1 MAFIGVR
8 ASESLSRNEYDYVSL
23 GEKHKGQYSCNP
35 ILEWNSSE
43 LYSYI
48 YMRNLYLNKAY
59 KKGNRRA
66 GCLVCP
72 RAAERNE
79 YMARVCY
86 PNEFDSLMNNIREVY
101 AHNFQSEKKL
111 DEFIRNGGW
120 KARKNGRD
128 LPFELNYK
136 EKSDARSFYI
146 IIDNPKTDWRQWI
159 KTIGV
164 IKNDRSP
171 YIIDFRGDEYKF
183 EVKENDKHIEL
194 KYDVSLAKKAPL
206 FTKLLKNVFRK
217 TACCIGCKECEAD
230 CHNGMLH
237 MKNGNV
243 IVDDGCMHCS
253 QCHKVDKGCLVYKSL
268 EMPKGGTRMGKTQSL
283 NCFSHHAPKMEWME
297 QYFAFKNEFKEK
309 NISDEV
315 VRFYSGMLNE
325 IFLCLWYQDVRIV
338 IGAFRINNVTSTEFS
353 HVYDN
358 LTPENKKILSEKECL
373 EYYSSLPVY
382 PLGDIRDYLILL
394 GFLFDMNLEEIYS
407 EELHKQVTENQL
419 ELVRKSA
426 EDTAYETFRVEQYTF
441 YYENKIMN
449 LVSQGDLEL
458 LKSGLA
464 EMGTRDTAI
473 IHFTKELHGV
483 SNQARTSLIRCILQ
497 HINLKIYDTI
507 KVTELAK
514 QFYLSESALRRRF
527 KEEVGISINEYV
539 NQRKIEESKMMLQ
552 SGVPVGEIARRLSF
566 YDLSHY
572 YRTFKKYTGMTPQYF
587 RDTNV
592 VA

>member
-1 MAFIGVR
+1 MDL
-8 ASESLSRNEYDYVSL
+8 SEQDLKKIKSLHVML
-23 GEKHKGQYSCNP
+23 KMP
-35 ILEWNSSE
+35 IWILERE
-43 LYSYI
+43 T
-48 YMRNLYLNKAY
+48 
-59 KKGNRRA
+59 NRV
-66 GCLVCP
+66 L
-72 RAAERNE
+72 
-79 YMARVCY
+79 
-86 PNEFDSLMNNIREVY
+86 
-101 AHNFQSEKKL
+101 
-111 DEFIRNGGW
+111 
-120 KARKNGRD
+120 
-128 LPFELNYK
+128 
-136 EKSDARSFYI
+136 KS
-146 IIDNPKTDWRQWI
+146 
-159 KTIGV
+159 
-164 IKNDRSP
+164 
-171 YIIDFRGDEYKF
+171 
-183 EVKENDKHIEL
+183 
-194 KYDVSLAKKAPL
+194 
-206 FTKLLKNVFRK
+206 
-217 TACCIGCKECEAD
+217 
-230 CHNGMLH
+230 
-237 MKNGNV
+237 
-243 IVDDGCMHCS
+243 
-253 QCHKVDKGCLVYKSL
+253 YKSIYKH
-268 EMPKGGTRMGKTQSL
+268 PIS
-283 NCFSHHAPKMEWME
+283 
-297 QYFAFKNEFKEK
+297 YEFKEK

-358 LTPENKKILSEKECL
+358 LTPENKKILSEKECW

-464 EMGTRDTAI
+464 EMGTSVLPILMSSSLKTEKNYTIIILEKLASLAIQVGKDILSVIKLRNYYIRKVEKQTEFMGVLATRDTAI

-527 KEEVGISINEYV
+527 KEKVGISINEYV

>member
-1 MAFIGVR
+1 MDL
-8 ASESLSRNEYDYVSL
+8 SEQDLKKIKSLHVML
-23 GEKHKGQYSCNP
+23 KMP
-35 ILEWNSSE
+35 IWILERE
-43 LYSYI
+43 T
-48 YMRNLYLNKAY
+48 
-59 KKGNRRA
+59 NRV
-66 GCLVCP
+66 L
-72 RAAERNE
+72 
-79 YMARVCY
+79 
-86 PNEFDSLMNNIREVY
+86 
-101 AHNFQSEKKL
+101 
-111 DEFIRNGGW
+111 
-120 KARKNGRD
+120 
-128 LPFELNYK
+128 
-136 EKSDARSFYI
+136 KS
-146 IIDNPKTDWRQWI
+146 
-159 KTIGV
+159 
-164 IKNDRSP
+164 
-171 YIIDFRGDEYKF
+171 
-183 EVKENDKHIEL
+183 
-194 KYDVSLAKKAPL
+194 
-206 FTKLLKNVFRK
+206 
-217 TACCIGCKECEAD
+217 
-230 CHNGMLH
+230 
-237 MKNGNV
+237 
-243 IVDDGCMHCS
+243 
-253 QCHKVDKGCLVYKSL
+253 YKSIYKH
-268 EMPKGGTRMGKTQSL
+268 PIS
-283 NCFSHHAPKMEWME
+283 
-297 QYFAFKNEFKEK
+297 YEFKEK

-358 LTPENKKILSEKECL
+358 LTPENKKILSEKECW

-407 EELHKQVTENQL
+407 EELHKQVGENQL

-464 EMGTRDTAI
+464 EMGTSVLPILMSSSLKTEKNYTIIILEKLASLAIQVGKDILSVIKLRNYYIRKVEEQTEFMGVLATRDTAI

-552 SGVPVGEIARRLSF
+552 SGVSVGEIARRLSF
-566 YDLSHY
+566 YDLSH
-572 YRTFKKYTGMTPQYF
+572 RRLKSIQ
-587 RDTNV
+587 V
-592 VA
+592 

>member
-1 MAFIGVR
+1 M
-8 ASESLSRNEYDYVSL
+8 SEQDLKKIKSLHVML
-23 GEKHKGQYSCNP
+23 KMP
-35 ILEWNSSE
+35 IWILERE
-43 LYSYI
+43 T
-48 YMRNLYLNKAY
+48 
-59 KKGNRRA
+59 NRV
-66 GCLVCP
+66 L
-72 RAAERNE
+72 
-79 YMARVCY
+79 
-86 PNEFDSLMNNIREVY
+86 
-101 AHNFQSEKKL
+101 
-111 DEFIRNGGW
+111 
-120 KARKNGRD
+120 
-128 LPFELNYK
+128 
-136 EKSDARSFYI
+136 KS
-146 IIDNPKTDWRQWI
+146 
-159 KTIGV
+159 
-164 IKNDRSP
+164 
-171 YIIDFRGDEYKF
+171 
-183 EVKENDKHIEL
+183 
-194 KYDVSLAKKAPL
+194 
-206 FTKLLKNVFRK
+206 
-217 TACCIGCKECEAD
+217 
-230 CHNGMLH
+230 
-237 MKNGNV
+237 
-243 IVDDGCMHCS
+243 
-253 QCHKVDKGCLVYKSL
+253 YKSIYKH
-268 EMPKGGTRMGKTQSL
+268 PIS
-283 NCFSHHAPKMEWME
+283 
-297 QYFAFKNEFKEK
+297 YEFKEK

-358 LTPENKKILSEKECL
+358 LTPENKKIL
-373 EYYSSLPVY
+373 
-382 PLGDIRDYLILL
+382 
-394 GFLFDMNLEEIYS
+394 
-407 EELHKQVTENQL
+407 HKQVGENQL

-426 EDTAYETFRVEQYTF
+426 EDTAYETFWVEQYTF

-566 YDLSHY
+566 YDLSHG
-572 YRTFKKYTGMTPQYF
+572 RLKSIQ
-587 RDTNV
+587 V
-592 VA
+592 

>member
-1 MAFIGVR
+1 MDL
-8 ASESLSRNEYDYVSL
+8 SEQDLKKIKSLHVML
-23 GEKHKGQYSCNP
+23 KMP
-35 ILEWNSSE
+35 IWILERE
-43 LYSYI
+43 T
-48 YMRNLYLNKAY
+48 
-59 KKGNRRA
+59 NRV
-66 GCLVCP
+66 L
-72 RAAERNE
+72 
-79 YMARVCY
+79 
-86 PNEFDSLMNNIREVY
+86 
-101 AHNFQSEKKL
+101 
-111 DEFIRNGGW
+111 
-120 KARKNGRD
+120 
-128 LPFELNYK
+128 
-136 EKSDARSFYI
+136 KS
-146 IIDNPKTDWRQWI
+146 
-159 KTIGV
+159 
-164 IKNDRSP
+164 
-171 YIIDFRGDEYKF
+171 
-183 EVKENDKHIEL
+183 
-194 KYDVSLAKKAPL
+194 
-206 FTKLLKNVFRK
+206 
-217 TACCIGCKECEAD
+217 
-230 CHNGMLH
+230 
-237 MKNGNV
+237 
-243 IVDDGCMHCS
+243 
-253 QCHKVDKGCLVYKSL
+253 YKSIYKH
-268 EMPKGGTRMGKTQSL
+268 PIS
-283 NCFSHHAPKMEWME
+283 
-297 QYFAFKNEFKEK
+297 YEFKEK

-358 LTPENKKILSEKECL
+358 LTPENKKILSEKECW

-407 EELHKQVTENQL
+407 EELHKQVGENQL

-464 EMGTRDTAI
+464 EMGTSVLPILMSSSLKTEKNYTIIILEKLASLAIQVGKDILSVIKLRNYYIRKVEEQTEFMGVLATRDTAI

-552 SGVPVGEIARRLSF
+552 SGVSVGEIARRLSF
-566 YDLSHY
+566 YDLSHG
-572 YRTFKKYTGMTPQYF
+572 RLKSIQ
-587 RDTNV
+587 V
-592 VA
+592 

>member
-1 MAFIGVR
+1 MDL
-8 ASESLSRNEYDYVSL
+8 SEQDLKKIKSLHVML
-23 GEKHKGQYSCNP
+23 KMP
-35 ILEWNSSE
+35 IWILERE
-43 LYSYI
+43 T
-48 YMRNLYLNKAY
+48 
-59 KKGNRRA
+59 NRV
-66 GCLVCP
+66 L
-72 RAAERNE
+72 
-79 YMARVCY
+79 
-86 PNEFDSLMNNIREVY
+86 
-101 AHNFQSEKKL
+101 
-111 DEFIRNGGW
+111 
-120 KARKNGRD
+120 
-128 LPFELNYK
+128 
-136 EKSDARSFYI
+136 KS
-146 IIDNPKTDWRQWI
+146 
-159 KTIGV
+159 
-164 IKNDRSP
+164 
-171 YIIDFRGDEYKF
+171 
-183 EVKENDKHIEL
+183 
-194 KYDVSLAKKAPL
+194 
-206 FTKLLKNVFRK
+206 
-217 TACCIGCKECEAD
+217 
-230 CHNGMLH
+230 
-237 MKNGNV
+237 
-243 IVDDGCMHCS
+243 
-253 QCHKVDKGCLVYKSL
+253 YKSIYKH
-268 EMPKGGTRMGKTQSL
+268 PIS
-283 NCFSHHAPKMEWME
+283 
-297 QYFAFKNEFKEK
+297 YEFKEK

-325 IFLCLWYQDVRIV
+325 IFLCLWYQEVRIV
-338 IGAFRINNVTSTEFS
+338 IGAFRINKVTSTEFS

-358 LTPENKKILSEKECL
+358 LTPENKKILSEKECW

-407 EELHKQVTENQL
+407 EELHKQVGENQL

-426 EDTAYETFRVEQYTF
+426 EDTAYETFWVEQYTF

-527 KEEVGISINEYV
+527 KEKVGISINEYV

>member
-1 MAFIGVR
+1 MDL
-8 ASESLSRNEYDYVSL
+8 SEQDLKKIKSLHVML
-23 GEKHKGQYSCNP
+23 KMP
-35 ILEWNSSE
+35 IWILERE
-43 LYSYI
+43 T
-48 YMRNLYLNKAY
+48 
-59 KKGNRRA
+59 NRV
-66 GCLVCP
+66 L
-72 RAAERNE
+72 
-79 YMARVCY
+79 
-86 PNEFDSLMNNIREVY
+86 
-101 AHNFQSEKKL
+101 
-111 DEFIRNGGW
+111 
-120 KARKNGRD
+120 
-128 LPFELNYK
+128 
-136 EKSDARSFYI
+136 KS
-146 IIDNPKTDWRQWI
+146 
-159 KTIGV
+159 
-164 IKNDRSP
+164 
-171 YIIDFRGDEYKF
+171 
-183 EVKENDKHIEL
+183 
-194 KYDVSLAKKAPL
+194 
-206 FTKLLKNVFRK
+206 
-217 TACCIGCKECEAD
+217 
-230 CHNGMLH
+230 
-237 MKNGNV
+237 
-243 IVDDGCMHCS
+243 
-253 QCHKVDKGCLVYKSL
+253 YKSIYKH
-268 EMPKGGTRMGKTQSL
+268 PIS
-283 NCFSHHAPKMEWME
+283 
-297 QYFAFKNEFKEK
+297 YEFKEK

-358 LTPENKKILSEKECL
+358 LTPENKKILSEKECW

-419 ELVRKSA
+419 ELVWKSA

-464 EMGTRDTAI
+464 EMGTSVLPILMSSSLKTEKNYTIIILEKLASLAIQVGKDILSVIKLRNYYIRKVEEQTEFMGVLATRDTAI

>member
-1 MAFIGVR
+1 MDL
-8 ASESLSRNEYDYVSL
+8 SEQDLKKIKSLHVML
-23 GEKHKGQYSCNP
+23 KMP
-35 ILEWNSSE
+35 IWILERE
-43 LYSYI
+43 T
-48 YMRNLYLNKAY
+48 
-59 KKGNRRA
+59 NRV
-66 GCLVCP
+66 L
-72 RAAERNE
+72 
-79 YMARVCY
+79 
-86 PNEFDSLMNNIREVY
+86 
-101 AHNFQSEKKL
+101 
-111 DEFIRNGGW
+111 
-120 KARKNGRD
+120 
-128 LPFELNYK
+128 
-136 EKSDARSFYI
+136 KS
-146 IIDNPKTDWRQWI
+146 
-159 KTIGV
+159 
-164 IKNDRSP
+164 
-171 YIIDFRGDEYKF
+171 
-183 EVKENDKHIEL
+183 
-194 KYDVSLAKKAPL
+194 
-206 FTKLLKNVFRK
+206 
-217 TACCIGCKECEAD
+217 
-230 CHNGMLH
+230 
-237 MKNGNV
+237 
-243 IVDDGCMHCS
+243 
-253 QCHKVDKGCLVYKSL
+253 YKSIYKH
-268 EMPKGGTRMGKTQSL
+268 PIS
-283 NCFSHHAPKMEWME
+283 
-297 QYFAFKNEFKEK
+297 YEFKEK

-315 VRFYSGMLNE
+315 VQFYSGMLNE

-358 LTPENKKILSEKECL
+358 LTPENKKILSEKECW

-407 EELHKQVTENQL
+407 EELHKQVGENQL

-426 EDTAYETFRVEQYTF
+426 EDTAYETFWVEQYTF

-464 EMGTRDTAI
+464 EMGTSVLPILMSSSLKTEKNYTIIILEKLASLAIQVGKDILSVIKLRNYYIRKVEEQTEFMGVLAPRDTAI

>member
-1 MAFIGVR
+1 MDL
-8 ASESLSRNEYDYVSL
+8 SEQDLKKIKSLHVML
-23 GEKHKGQYSCNP
+23 KMP
-35 ILEWNSSE
+35 IWILERE
-43 LYSYI
+43 T
-48 YMRNLYLNKAY
+48 
-59 KKGNRRA
+59 NRV
-66 GCLVCP
+66 L
-72 RAAERNE
+72 
-79 YMARVCY
+79 
-86 PNEFDSLMNNIREVY
+86 
-101 AHNFQSEKKL
+101 
-111 DEFIRNGGW
+111 
-120 KARKNGRD
+120 
-128 LPFELNYK
+128 
-136 EKSDARSFYI
+136 KS
-146 IIDNPKTDWRQWI
+146 
-159 KTIGV
+159 
-164 IKNDRSP
+164 
-171 YIIDFRGDEYKF
+171 
-183 EVKENDKHIEL
+183 
-194 KYDVSLAKKAPL
+194 
-206 FTKLLKNVFRK
+206 
-217 TACCIGCKECEAD
+217 
-230 CHNGMLH
+230 
-237 MKNGNV
+237 
-243 IVDDGCMHCS
+243 
-253 QCHKVDKGCLVYKSL
+253 YKSIYKH
-268 EMPKGGTRMGKTQSL
+268 PIS
-283 NCFSHHAPKMEWME
+283 
-297 QYFAFKNEFKEK
+297 YEFKEK
-309 NISDEV
+309 NISDEF

-358 LTPENKKILSEKECL
+358 LTPENKKILSEKECW

-464 EMGTRDTAI
+464 EMGTSVLPILMSSSLKTEKNYTIIILEKLASLAIQVGKDILSVIKLRNYYIRKVEEQTEFMGVLATRDTAI

-527 KEEVGISINEYV
+527 KEEVEISINEYV

-552 SGVPVGEIARRLSF
+552 SGVSVGEIARRLSF
-566 YDLSHY
+566 YDLSHG
-572 YRTFKKYTGMTPQYF
+572 RLKSIQ
-587 RDTNV
+587 V
-592 VA
+592 